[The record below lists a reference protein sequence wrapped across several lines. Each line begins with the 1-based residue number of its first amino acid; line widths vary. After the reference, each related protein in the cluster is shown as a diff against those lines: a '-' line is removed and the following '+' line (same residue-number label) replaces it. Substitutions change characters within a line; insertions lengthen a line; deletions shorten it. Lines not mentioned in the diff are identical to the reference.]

1 MSKHDDRY
9 DLIKLRLLAAQE
21 ALSLSAEELIQED
34 KEAGVDTLAE
44 AERWRASMRA
54 TAARVLREARPVR
67 NTEYVPLSARMRK
80 RPDIDA
86 LKALVRGIFAK
97 RPELGL
103 AFRDGKHQSD
113 EDWKTLY
120 DDLVDAGAIV
130 PDEHED

>member
-1 MSKHDDRY
+1 MSKRDDQH
-9 DLIKLRLLAAQE
+9 DLIRLRLFAAQD
-21 ALSLSAEELIQED
+21 ALSLSAEELIKED
-34 KEAGVDTLAE
+34 KEAGVDTHAE

-67 NTEYVPLSARMRK
+67 NTEYVPLSARLLK
-80 RPDIDA
+80 RPDMDA
-86 LKALVRGIFAK
+86 LKTLVRGVFSA

-103 AFRDGKHQSD
+103 AYRDGKHQSD
-113 EDWKTLY
+113 EDWNSLY

>member
-1 MSKHDDRY
+1 MSKRDDRH
-9 DLIKLRLLAAQE
+9 DLMRLHLLAAQD
-21 ALSLSAEELIQED
+21 ALSLCAEELIRED
-34 KEAGVDTLAE
+34 KEAGVDTQAE

-54 TAARVLREARPVR
+54 TAARVLRETRPVR
-67 NTEYVPLSARMRK
+67 NAEYIPLSARVRK

-86 LKALVRGIFAK
+86 LKALVRGVFAT

-103 AFRDGKHQSD
+103 AYRDGKHQSD

>member
-1 MSKHDDRY
+1 MSKRDDRH
-9 DLIKLRLLAAQE
+9 DLMKLRLLAAQD
-21 ALSLSAEELIQED
+21 ALSLSTEELARED
-34 KEAGVDTLAE
+34 EQAGVDARAE

-67 NTEYVPLSARMRK
+67 NAEYVPLSARVRK

-86 LKALVRGIFAK
+86 LKALVRGVFAA

-103 AFRDGKHQSD
+103 AYRDGKHQSD
-113 EDWKTLY
+113 EDWQSLY
-120 DDLVDAGAIV
+120 DDLVDAGAIM